1 MKILIVLAISITLCM
16 TALTPCGGTSNSAV
30 STEYNTP
37 DGTITFTL
45 PDGYYMNTD
54 DPYSANKALV
64 FDERWGIKAAK
75 DGSNGEKDSYSLGIS
90 AFNANTL
97 IEGVSADNAFA
108 AKVDQFK
115 KDTTEEYTKTAS
127 GQPAWIGLSNEYQG
141 RYSAFIDLSDKNRII
156 QVSSIPQS
164 DSTPQAG
171 MTADS
176 FKAFIE
182 SISIK

>member
-1 MKILIVLAISITLCM
+1 MAALA
-16 TALTPCGGTSNSAV
+16 PCGGTSNSAV
-30 STEYNTP
+30 TTEYSTP
-37 DGTITFTL
+37 DDTITFTL
-45 PDGYYMNTD
+45 PDGYYMITD
-54 DPYSANKALV
+54 DPYSADKAFV
-64 FDERWGIKAAK
+64 FDEGWGIKAAK

-141 RYSAFIDLSDKNRII
+141 RYSALIDLSDKNKII

-164 DSTPQAG
+164 DSTQPQAG

-182 SISIK
+182 SINIE

>member
-1 MKILIVLAISITLCM
+1 
-16 TALTPCGGTSNSAV
+16 
-30 STEYNTP
+30 
-37 DGTITFTL
+37 
-45 PDGYYMNTD
+45 
-54 DPYSANKALV
+54 
-64 FDERWGIKAAK
+64 
-75 DGSNGEKDSYSLGIS
+75 
-90 AFNANTL
+90 L
-97 IEGVSADNAFA
+97 IEGVSANNAFA